1 MSQFSKKDP
10 GGTKIGDVD
19 TITIKTNSI
28 ILSLEGRKREMGEN
42 TGIE

>member
-1 MSQFSKKDP
+1 MSQFSKEDP

-28 ILSLEGRKREMGEN
+28 ILSLEGKKKRNGRKHRN
-42 TGIE
+42 